1 MTVYGIVDLLNMSM
15 SIQVINDKFSKK
27 NIKKRINFVEN
38 TLVVQYIYTIFT
50 NRNNCL
56 K

>member
-15 SIQVINDKFSKK
+15 SIQVINNKFSKK
-27 NIKKRINFVEN
+27 ILKCINFVEN
-38 TLVVQYIYTIFT
+38 TLVVQYIYIIFT